1 MAIPAVALVL
11 AGGTGSRMGQP
22 KQFLDLLGRP
32 ALFYTLRAFEET
44 PEVDRIYVVGDRERV
59 EGLVQEYGIG
69 KYAGCTS
76 PGESRS
82 LSTRNGLALLEEDP
96 LTVVL
101 VHDGARCL
109 LTPGLI
115 RCVVTTIRVSGA
127 DGVVPALPVS
137 DTIKVAEDATVVET
151 LDRARLHAV
160 QTPQAF
166 RLGRFRGLHT
176 GPEERLHAATDDA
189 SLVEAAGGRVLL
201 VEGEKTN
208 VKLTT
213 PEDLVLAEAIL
224 TARAGISSGA
234 RS

>member
-1 MAIPAVALVL
+1 
-11 AGGTGSRMGQP
+11 MGQP
-22 KQFLDLLGRP
+22 KQFLDLLGHP
-32 ALFYTLRAFEET
+32 VLYYTLRAFEET
-44 PEVDRIYVVGDRERV
+44 PEVDRVYVVGDCQRV
-59 EGLVQEYGIG
+59 EGLVQEYGIS
-69 KYAGCTS
+69 KYAGCTP

-109 LTPGLI
+109 LTPDLI
-115 RCVVTTIRVSGA
+115 RRVVTTIRVSGA

-137 DTIKVAEDATVVET
+137 DTIKVAEDGAIVET
-151 LDRARLHAV
+151 LDRARLHAA

-166 RLGRFRGLHT
+166 RFGLFRDLHA

-201 VEGEKTN
+201 VAGEKIN
-208 VKLTT
+208 IKLTT
-213 PEDLVLAEAIL
+213 PEDLVFAEAIL
-224 TARAGISSGA
+224 TARAGMSSGA

>member
-32 ALFYTLRAFEET
+32 ALSYTLRAFEET
-44 PEVDRIYVVGDRERV
+44 PEVDRVYVVGDRQRV
-59 EGLVQEYGIG
+59 EGLVQEYGIS
-69 KYAGCTS
+69 KYTGCTPS
-76 PGESRS
+76 GESRS
-82 LSTRNGLALLEEDP
+82 LSTRNGLALLEEHP

-109 LTPGLI
+109 LTPDLI
-115 RCVVTTIRVSGA
+115 RRVVTSLRVSGA

-137 DTIKVAEDATVVET
+137 DTIKVAEDGAVEET

-166 RLGRFRGLHT
+166 RLGRFRDLHT
-176 GPEERLHAATDDA
+176 GPKERLRAATDDA
-189 SLVEAAGGRVLL
+189 SLVEAAGGKVLL
-201 VEGEKTN
+201 VEGEKN
-208 VKLTT
+208 NIKLTT
-213 PEDLVLAEAIL
+213 PEDLVFAEAIL
-224 TARAGISSGA
+224 TARAGISSGV